1 MVSHLTFSYGIN
13 YWRTVQFESSDK
25 VAFKL
30 HIQCVCLMKHLQFA
44 HVVNFHN
51 FPDCL
56 TELCDE
62 SLEYELYCFY
72 DLDFNT

>member
-1 MVSHLTFSYGIN
+1 
-13 YWRTVQFESSDK
+13 
-25 VAFKL
+25 
-30 HIQCVCLMKHLQFA
+30 MKHLQFA